1 MTKRLS
7 ASEQTDLLEY
17 TLKDDNQT
25 GIIKRYKLHEAKGC
39 LALS

>member
-17 TLKDDNQT
+17 TLKDDNQLK
-25 GIIKRYKLHEAKGC
+25 GYKLHEAKGC